1 MSYCSSIPRLAS
13 DDLDMEPCTSIFMI
27 IAWSD
32 MTVMNEYY
40 VPNEHFTYQKNNF
53 DEVTSRKGSI
63 IVYLGDLGTN

>member
-1 MSYCSSIPRLAS
+1 
-13 DDLDMEPCTSIFMI
+13 
-27 IAWSD
+27 